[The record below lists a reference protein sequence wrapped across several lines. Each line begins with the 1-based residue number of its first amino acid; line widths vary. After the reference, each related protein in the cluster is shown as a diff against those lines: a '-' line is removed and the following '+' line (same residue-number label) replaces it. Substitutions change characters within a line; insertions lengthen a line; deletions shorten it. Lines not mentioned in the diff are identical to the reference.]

1 MGGEIV
7 VLTQIDVAFPKTKL
21 AQSTKYGH
29 WFRFSNQTMAIII
42 ARKIITHSINRG
54 GSNSKH
60 LIKFIDL
67 ANTLQQWKEYS
78 MGVTTA

>member
-1 MGGEIV
+1 MGGEIA

-29 WFRFSNQTMAIII
+29 WFRFSNQKIAIII

-60 LIKFIDL
+60 RIKFIGL
-67 ANTLQQWKEYS
+67 IFTQRLPEYIH
-78 MGVTTA
+78 

>member
-1 MGGEIV
+1 MGGEIA

-29 WFRFSNQTMAIII
+29 WFRFSNQKIAIII
-42 ARKIITHSINRG
+42 AREIITHSINRG

-60 LIKFIDL
+60 RIKFIGSISNQGL
-67 ANTLQQWKEYS
+67 K
-78 MGVTTA
+78 